1 VSLSQNLVSY
11 EGAGVEYEDVED
23 AELLAAA
30 ARGEQAAFAAFYRR
44 WLSQV
49 TGYHLRRTRDRELAF
64 DLTAETFAAVVAACG
79 RFDPAR
85 GTAPAWLFEIAAHKL
100 ADSVRRARVESSAR
114 RRLRLDPVVV
124 EDGDLERVE
133 ELASLASAE
142 RLTELL
148 AGLPGDQRV
157 AVQRRVLEER
167 AYPEI
172 ASELRCSE
180 AVVRQRV
187 HRGLTRMREQLRET
201 E

>member
-1 VSLSQNLVSY
+1 M
-11 EGAGVEYEDVED
+11 EYDDLED

-30 ARGEQAAFAAFYRR
+30 ALGEQAAFAVFYRR
-44 WLSQV
+44 WLPHV

-64 DLTAETFAAVVAACG
+64 DLTAETFAAVVAGCG

-114 RRLRLDPVVV
+114 RRLRLDPVVL
-124 EDGDLERVE
+124 EDADLERVQ
-133 ELASLASAE
+133 ELASLANSE
-142 RLTELL
+142 RLAALL
-148 AGLPGDQRV
+148 AGLPADQRI

-172 ASELRCSE
+172 AGELRCSQ

-187 HRGLTRMREQLRET
+187 HRGLARMREQLKEV